1 MTNQKTTNTGLKREI
16 QSLLKKMERSLKN
29 SRMAKKQRRILASN
43 LMENK
48 TKDLK
53 GKIKH
58 LLPTQPKM
66 AILKWLSRTRQK
78 EL

>member
-1 MTNQKTTNTGLKREI
+1 
-16 QSLLKKMERSLKN
+16 MERSLKN

>member
-1 MTNQKTTNTGLKREI
+1 MTNQKTTNTELKREI

-29 SRMAKKQRRILASN
+29 SRMAKKQRKILASN

-66 AILKWLSRTRQK
+66 AILK
-78 EL
+78 

>member
-1 MTNQKTTNTGLKREI
+1 MTNQKTTNTELKREI
-16 QSLLKKMERSLKN
+16 QSLLKKMERSLRN

>member
-66 AILKWLSRTRQK
+66 AILK
-78 EL
+78 

>member
-1 MTNQKTTNTGLKREI
+1 
-16 QSLLKKMERSLKN
+16 MERSLRN

-58 LLPTQPKM
+58 LLLTQPKM
-66 AILKWLSRTRQK
+66 AILK
-78 EL
+78 

>member
-1 MTNQKTTNTGLKREI
+1 MTNQKTTNTELKREI
-16 QSLLKKMERSLKN
+16 QSLLKKMERSLRN

-66 AILKWLSRTRQK
+66 AILK
-78 EL
+78 

>member
-16 QSLLKKMERSLKN
+16 QSLLKKMERSLRN

>member
-1 MTNQKTTNTGLKREI
+1 MTNQKTTNTELKREI